1 MIVMDEAKVIK
12 ASEEFFRA
20 NIPKSRVAESY
31 IRQTIWSRNYALKLA
46 EIYSADKFVLEV
58 SAYLHDI
65 GADVGESHPSKSA
78 KMAKEFLLKLE
89 VPKAKLAQ
97 ITSCISNHKTGAKTY
112 AVEEDILQDSDALV
126 FLEDTYKVFL
136 EKQKK
141 KSSEEQARKN
151 TVKKIKTILDSI
163 HTDGAKKLALELF
176 NKIPSTL
183 RVE

>member
-1 MIVMDEAKVIK
+1 MDEAKVIK
-12 ASEEFFRA
+12 AAEEFFRA
-20 NIPKSRVAESY
+20 NIPKSRIVESY
-31 IRQTIWSRNYALKLA
+31 IRQTIWSRNYTLKLA
-46 EIYSADKFVLEV
+46 EIYKADKFVLEV
-58 SAYLHDI
+58 SAYLHDV

-78 KMAKEFLLKLE
+78 KMAKEFLLTLG
-89 VPKAKLAQ
+89 VPKDKLAQ

-112 AVEEDILQDSDALV
+112 AIEEEILQDSDGLV

-151 TVKKIKTILDSI
+151 TVKKIKDILDSV
-163 HTDGAKKLALELF
+163 HTEAGKKLASELF
-176 NKIPSTL
+176 EKIPVVL